1 MQSIAFRL
9 NHKVLHKSRFL
20 VKNQIK
26 YLRTKRHAKMEF
38 TMPANETR
46 GMTTLDRDKFRK
58 TISLPILDVSD
69 LTINSVMPH
78 LKKMLLKM
86 DHLKPVQ
93 TTADDPKM
101 KRILLHPAIVKCVN
115 DLPEQVRKLGV
126 MGNDLVRIDW
136 ELTYDNWKIEDILR
150 AVLPEN
156 QEGLSSYSRIGHIIH
171 VNLRD
176 HLLPYKHL
184 IGEVIQEKTVGCR
197 SVVNKLQSIDN
208 TYRNFQIELLHGEP
222 DYQVDV
228 KENGV
233 HFEFDFSTVYW
244 NPRLAS
250 EHERIVKLMQNG
262 DVLYDVFAGVGPFAV
277 PAGKRKC
284 SVYANDLN
292 PESHRWLQHNVRRN
306 KCSNFVK
313 TFNKD
318 GREFI
323 LNDVREDLLN
333 RWQKPIDY
341 NIHITMNLPAMAVEF
356 LNAFH
361 GLFTD
366 TDLPS
371 KPNAWPLVHVYCFAK
386 GDAKTNETSSIARTL
401 VESNLSEAFQDNLE
415 GVHFVRNVA
424 PNKDMFR
431 VSFYLTEN
439 ILFSAEKAQKRHVS
453 SDGHETGCK
462 KLCK

>member
-1 MQSIAFRL
+1 MHPISFNRT
-9 NHKVLHKSRFL
+9 VLHKSRFL
-20 VKNQIK
+20 VKNHIK
-26 YLRTKRHAKMEF
+26 YIRTKQHAKMDL
-38 TMPANETR
+38 TVPSNETR

-58 TISLPILDVSD
+58 TIRLPYIDVNDS
-69 LTINSVMPH
+69 TINSVLPH
-78 LKKMLLKM
+78 LKKMIFKM

-93 TTADDPKM
+93 STANDST
-101 KRILLHPAIVKCVN
+101 KRILLHPAIVKCAS
-115 DLPEQVRKLGV
+115 DLPEEVRNSGV
-126 MGNDLVRIDW
+126 TGNNLLWTDW
-136 ELTYDNWKIEDILR
+136 ELTYDNWKIEDIFR

-184 IGEVIQEKTVGCR
+184 IGEVIKEKTVGCR
-197 SVVNKLQSIDN
+197 TVVNKLQTIEN
-208 TYRNFQIELLHGEP
+208 TYRNFQIELLHGVP

-250 EHERIVKLMQNG
+250 EHERIIKRMQCG

-277 PAGKRKC
+277 PIAKRKC

-292 PESHRWLQHNVRRN
+292 PESHRWLQHNVRKN
-306 KCSNFVK
+306 KCTNFVE

-323 LNDVREDLLN
+323 LNDVRADLLN
-333 RWQKPIDY
+333 RWQKPIEY

-361 GLFTD
+361 GLFAD
-366 TDLPS
+366 ADLPS
-371 KPNAWPLVHVYCFAK
+371 VPTAWPLVHVYCFAK
-386 GDAKTNETSSIARTL
+386 SDANGIETNLIARRL
-401 VESNLSEAFQDNLE
+401 VELHLSEPFKDNLD
-415 GVHFVRNVA
+415 GVYFVRNVA

-431 VSFYLTEN
+431 VSFYLTES
-439 ILFSAEKAQKRHVS
+439 ILLSTKNPEKRDTESPDTPQI
-453 SDGHETGCK
+453 CK